1 MCDENG
7 ILIDDLVCL
16 RLAPDHFMWVVN
28 VTKTNEDF
36 RWVLGHSP
44 GLDFQVTNVR
54 AVHFHRGDACRIT
67 SLSDSAHLREHD
79 AIRR

>member
-1 MCDENG
+1 VLPAG
-7 ILIDDLVCL
+7 PRSL
-16 RLAPDHFMWVVN
+16 RVGGERHQN
-28 VTKTNEDF
+28 KRGF
-36 RWVLGHSP
+36 RWVLGHSL

-54 AVHFHRGDACRIT
+54 SVHFHRGDACRIT